1 MPTNRR
7 THIGA
12 TQRKKGGGEREK
24 KNRQTKHTVKFPMI
38 YFLQVGPSS
47 GSFYNLQIT
56 PSKLLTDLWINSL
69 IKATLIVQ
77 PPLNDMILQLKA
89 KPLPRKPLGDTSGI
103 L

>member
-1 MPTNRR
+1 
-7 THIGA
+7 
-12 TQRKKGGGEREK
+12 
-24 KNRQTKHTVKFPMI
+24 MI

-56 PSKLLTDLWINSL
+56 PSKLLTDLWINPL
-69 IKATLIVQ
+69 TKATLIVQ